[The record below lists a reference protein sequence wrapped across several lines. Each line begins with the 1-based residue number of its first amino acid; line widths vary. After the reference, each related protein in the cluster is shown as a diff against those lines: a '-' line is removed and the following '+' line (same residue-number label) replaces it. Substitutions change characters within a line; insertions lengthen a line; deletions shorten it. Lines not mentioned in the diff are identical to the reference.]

1 MVIKQSTQLF
11 ADCYEEMSLDAL
23 KGELMHYRMVYNDN
37 PIGHEQVIKDIK
49 DCIAQRQLRNL
60 LNDNPTDYSS

>member
-11 ADCYEEMSLDAL
+11 ADCYEEMSLHDLRA
-23 KGELMHYRMVYNDN
+23 ELTHYRRVHGVCDDE
-37 PIGHEQVIKDIK
+37 PSIHEQAVKNIK

-60 LNDNPTDYSS
+60 IEGVTP